1 MRRTD
6 YSTLMFQAGTPTDIR
21 SAEADCQ
28 TVKDL
33 YHGLATDQTIIAHQ
47 RGGHAAHDPGNVT
60 RMNRRLTFTPILIV
74 VAIVVLVLSACSE
87 GGTPPSTI
95 GDGPVVTTEA
105 PSTTETPQTT
115 EAPAPSGAPSEGT
128 VAPSDDTGEST
139 NFDTALYVL
148 LGFAVIVIIGLLAW
162 LVGRN
167 SASDNA
173 SQQNAQQQSPP
184 MPPPAQTAPLEQEN
198 VAPDDEGNDTGSPT
212 DPDPSSV

>member
-1 MRRTD
+1 M
-6 YSTLMFQAGTPTDIR
+6 
-21 SAEADCQ
+21 
-28 TVKDL
+28 VNDL
-33 YHGLATDQTIIAHQ
+33 YHDLATDQMVMAHQ
-47 RGGHAAHDPGNVT
+47 RGGHAVHDPGNVT
-60 RMNRRLTFTPILIV
+60 RMNRRLKFTPILIV
-74 VAIVVLVLSACSE
+74 VAIAVLVLSACS
-87 GGTPPSTI
+87 GSGTPPSTI

-115 EAPAPSGAPSEGT
+115 EAPAPTDAPSEGT

-139 NFDTALYVL
+139 NSDTSLYVL
-148 LGFAVIVIIGLLAW
+148 LGIAVIVIIGLLAW

-167 SASDNA
+167 SASANA

-184 MPPPAQTAPLEQEN
+184 MPPPAQTAPPEHDN